1 MSSQDHAASDPQL
14 KRWYGAFNRHWFNSE
29 LPDDVVIFWEPAHG
43 NLGECEVDEDDK
55 YSNHH
60 LFEDGEWLIRI
71 DPCLRFSSTI
81 SKLTLLHEMVH
92 VRTSMAKPSYQGH
105 GAPFQREMLRLAT
118 IGALKKLW

>member
-29 LPDDVVIFWEPAHG
+29 LPSDTVVFWEPAHG
-43 NLGECEVDEDDK
+43 NLGECEPAVDPFAK
-55 YSNHH
+55 HSV
-60 LFEDGEWLIRI
+60 FEDGEWLIRI
-71 DPCLRFSSTI
+71 DPCLRFS
-81 SKLTLLHEMVH
+81 KVLAKFTLLHECVH
-92 VRTSMAKPSYQGH
+92 VKLALKKPSYSGH